1 MAKTTANLVI
11 QVDDNT
17 LKLLLDKISNLEARI
32 VELETSISI
41 SNIPKE

>member
-17 LKLLLDKISNLEARI
+17 LKLLLDKIANLEARI
-32 VELETSISI
+32 AELETKSGS
-41 SNIPKE
+41 KA